1 MPIAFLIVN
10 TCQHKAKAETAK
22 DRAERNP
29 NSEALI
35 GAEVK
40 EKDATEDVKQ
50 DL

>member
-1 MPIAFLIVN
+1 LLNILSEIAW
-10 TCQHKAKAETAK
+10 C
-22 DRAERNP
+22 AERNP

-50 DL
+50 DP